1 MKAKT
6 PTPAQLPILR
16 KAFEAQAR
24 DSHGFALGMHGGYRN
39 PITQREWKWFVAGAG
54 VAVPPLVDNQRRLLD
69 ALQNLC
75 DVQGIEALA
84 LPAVLAAR
92 ALIASAS
99 SPHDQGAAAY
109 TAGVKRMD
117 NPYWRKG
124 MLDSQDCKDWDA
136 GWLAASFKAKLPT
149 EPARCAVKGQEF
161 PGAMCSKHRVGGGCG
176 YSGDCQ
182 HKAMPKDR
190 PAPATL
196 EADVTALLTL
206 LEEREWA
213 EHCTKTELGQRL
225 EAAITELHNE
235 ITAARGEE

>member
-1 MKAKT
+1 MKKQTT

-16 KAFEAQAR
+16 EAFFKQLTCPMGFR
-24 DSHGFALGMHGGYRN
+24 TGPRGGFAN
-39 PITQREWKWFVAGAG
+39 PATQRAWAWFVAGAG
-54 VAVPPLVDNQRRLLD
+54 VAVPPLLDNQRRLLD

-99 SPHDQGAAAY
+99 SPHDQGAAAHG
-109 TAGVKRMD
+109 AGVKRMD

-176 YSGDCQ
+176 YAGDCA
-182 HKAMPKDR
+182 HKVAS
-190 PAPATL
+190 
-196 EADVTALLTL
+196 
-206 LEEREWA
+206 
-213 EHCTKTELGQRL
+213 
-225 EAAITELHNE
+225 
-235 ITAARGEE
+235 